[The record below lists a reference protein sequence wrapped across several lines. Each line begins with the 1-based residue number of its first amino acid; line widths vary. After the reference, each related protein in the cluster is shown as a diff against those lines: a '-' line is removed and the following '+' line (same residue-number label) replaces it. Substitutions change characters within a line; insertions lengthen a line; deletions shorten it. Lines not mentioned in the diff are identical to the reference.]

1 MYHAWPCVTMVE
13 WLLQRAVQIFW
24 AIIANVMR
32 IQCVKSEEWFL
43 NVNSDCLIVTSDCV
57 IVTKAEALELCPQM
71 SIACM
76 DIEKRYDCSTK
87 MRDCTTIIFPRHSS
101 TTAKFD
107 FSFDILG
114 WFSRWRY
121 WQDSTECSDGS
132 LRPTGSVLWIL
143 QQEVPR

>member
-1 MYHAWPCVTMVE
+1 MYHAWPRVTMVE
-13 WLLQRAVQIFW
+13 WLLQGTLQKFWGFIFELGAQILCAYSVW
-24 AIIANVMR
+24 R
-32 IQCVKSEEWFL
+32 VKSDFV
-43 NVNSDCLIVTSDCV
+43 NVNSDCLIVTGDCV
-57 IVTKAEALELCPQM
+57 IVTKAKALELCAHM
-71 SIACM
+71 SITCM

-87 MRDCTTIIFPRHSS
+87 MRGSTTI

-121 WQDSTECSDGS
+121 WQDSTECFDGS

-143 QQEVPR
+143 QREVPRQ